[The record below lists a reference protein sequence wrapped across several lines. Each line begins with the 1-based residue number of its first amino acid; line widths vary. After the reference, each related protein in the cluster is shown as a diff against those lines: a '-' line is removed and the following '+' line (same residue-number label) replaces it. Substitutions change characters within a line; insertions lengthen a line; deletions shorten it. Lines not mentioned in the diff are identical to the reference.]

1 MHIRQSKKGSPK
13 KMASEQ
19 KKNFVK
25 IGFTD
30 QELKRIKAA
39 AKREGQSLASYLR
52 AAGLMRAA
60 KGDA

>member
-1 MHIRQSKKGSPK
+1 
-13 KMASEQ
+13 MASEQ